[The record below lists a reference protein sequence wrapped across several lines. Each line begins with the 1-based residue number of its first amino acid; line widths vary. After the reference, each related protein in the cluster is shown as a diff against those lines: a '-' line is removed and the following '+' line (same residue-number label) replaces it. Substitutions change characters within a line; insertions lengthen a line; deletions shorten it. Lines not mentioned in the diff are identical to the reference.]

1 MLLRHFLLSSLAI
14 VANGS
19 RVAKMRPTRRT
30 RLDSTLLFSVANA
43 VNGGLVGA
51 VGPSLPAFK
60 AATGL
65 GEAALGRVVLINRLS
80 KLIGTFAWTAYAKRL
95 EAGHKGLPPPRLLL
109 SACLLIAAACALTIG
124 SPACRGS
131 GLTLQAALSLF
142 GASYGFTD
150 PAFTLLTIWS
160 LHDSARQQRTH
171 VGYLNAGYTLGAL
184 TTPALV
190 ALSLSQGG
198 TIYPCFY
205 ALAVL
210 ALLAGVAL
218 ATLAPRDVAPPP
230 PVEKVL
236 PVQVA
241 EGAVA
246 TGRAA
251 AGVWRDRV
259 VVASM
264 CLVLFSVT
272 GCEHGVATWLPTFGE
287 RVAQVPLQTSAV
299 ISAAYW
305 GAICVGRLTWA
316 ALSHAVSS
324 GWLVL
329 LMDGA
334 TMLVASLFFVA
345 LSATQAA
352 THGLVAATRVS
363 QLWAGALIMALGFA
377 SSLPCAITMPSE
389 AGVLVTPGRLL
400 AMNLAGSAGES
411 LMPFLFGA
419 AFERGWD
426 GAFGASLAT
435 LNVVMLTATAV
446 ARRATRRCKRK
457 ESDVVAALPLVVGKS

>member
-1 MLLRHFLLSSLAI
+1 MLLRHLLLSSLAI

-19 RVAKMRPTRRT
+19 RVVKARPAP
-30 RLDSTLLFSVANA
+30 RLDGTLLFSVANA

-65 GEAALGRVVLINRLS
+65 GDAALGRVVLINRLS

-95 EAGHKGLPPPRLLL
+95 EAGDKSMPPPRLLL
-109 SACLLIAAACALTIG
+109 AACLLIAAACALTIG

-160 LHDSARQQRTH
+160 LHDSSRQQRTH

-198 TIYPCFY
+198 TVYPCFY

-210 ALLAGVAL
+210 ALLAAVAL
-218 ATLAPRDVAPPP
+218 ATLAPHDVAPPP
-230 PVEKVL
+230 PAEKVL
-236 PVQVA
+236 LPVQQVA
-241 EGAVA
+241 EGTVA
-246 TGRAA
+246 SDRASA
-251 AGVWRDRV
+251 SAWHDRV

-264 CLVLFSVT
+264 CFVLFAVT

-287 RVAQVPLQTSAV
+287 RVAKVPLQTSAV

-305 GAICVGRLTWA
+305 GAICVGRLAWA

-329 LMDGA
+329 AMDGA
-334 TMLVASLFFVA
+334 TMLLASLFFVG

-352 THGLVAATRVS
+352 THGLMAATRVP

-411 LMPFLFGA
+411 LVPFLFGA

-426 GAFGASLAT
+426 GAFGASLAA

-446 ARRATRRCKRK
+446 AHRATRRSKRK
-457 ESDVVAALPLVVGKS
+457 EGDVPLVVGKR